1 MNTEVIWNTY
11 NKDVEALIFSKIKD
25 RDITNDLVQEV
36 FVKVHTKMNDLK
48 DVQKVKPWI
57 LSIARNT
64 MYDYFRSNKLI
75 AIEEFDVVEEV
86 VIEPKSHTEK
96 DCLPG
101 IIKNL
106 PKKYRQPLFLSDIKG
121 IKQTE
126 IAKQLKLPLSTV
138 KSQIQRARK
147 MIAQG
152 YMDCCD
158 YKLNDEGYLVGVVK
172 DKENCKVCH

>member
-1 MNTEVIWNTY
+1 MNTEIIWNTY
-11 NKDVEALIFSKIKD
+11 HNDVEALIFSKVKD
-25 RDITNDLVQEV
+25 REITHDLVQEV
-36 FVKVHTKMNDLK
+36 FVKVHTKIK
-48 DVQKVKPWI
+48 DVKDKKKIKPWI

-64 MYDYFRSNKLI
+64 AYDYFRLNKLI
-75 AIEEFDVVEEV
+75 PIEAIEVVEEV
-86 VIEPKSHTEK
+86 VIEPTQHTEK

-106 PKKYRQPLFLSDIKG
+106 PQKYRNPLFLSDIKG
-121 IKQTE
+121 MKQSI
-126 IAKQLKLPLSTV
+126 IAKQLDLPLSTV

-158 YKLNDEGYLVGVVK
+158 YKLNDEGYLVGEVK